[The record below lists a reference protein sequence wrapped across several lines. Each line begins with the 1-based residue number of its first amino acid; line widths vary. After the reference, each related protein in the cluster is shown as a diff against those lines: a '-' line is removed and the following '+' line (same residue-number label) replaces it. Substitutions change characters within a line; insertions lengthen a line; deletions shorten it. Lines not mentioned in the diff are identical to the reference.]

1 MAQHEGTKVQA
12 ESQVVDVKPLVK
24 SDGSEGYEVMW
35 EESTAL
41 FFKKSGK
48 YTSKG
53 IIFFRRCI
61 RNSQIIIE
69 I

>member
-1 MAQHEGTKVQA
+1 MKGPRYRR

-35 EESTAL
+35 AESTAL

-53 IIFFRRCI
+53 IIF
-61 RNSQIIIE
+61 SKVY
-69 I
+69 